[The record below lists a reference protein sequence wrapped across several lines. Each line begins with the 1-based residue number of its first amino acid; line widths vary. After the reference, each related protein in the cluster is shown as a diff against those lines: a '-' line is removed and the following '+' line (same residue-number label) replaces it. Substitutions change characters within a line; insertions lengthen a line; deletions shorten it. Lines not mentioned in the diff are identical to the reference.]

1 MFEIISKSPMDTAAI
16 GDKIGRH
23 LSGGMVICLYG
34 DLGAGKTLFV
44 QNLAK
49 GLDIEEEVTSPTFNL
64 MNVYEGRMPLYHFDL
79 YRLEQEYEL
88 EDIGF
93 FDYVGDPDGIV
104 VIEWA
109 DKFGDCLPDDFV
121 LLTIERT
128 AGDDNQRRL
137 IFDIHGEA
145 YTDFLREVEGLC
157 QF

>member
-1 MFEIISKSPMDTAAI
+1 MFQYISNSPEATAELSTKLAAVIKPDTI
-16 GDKIGRH
+16 
-23 LSGGMVICLYG
+23 ICLEG

-49 GLDIEEEVTSPTFNL
+49 ALGIEENVTSPTFNL
-64 MNVYEGRMPLYHFDL
+64 MNTYEGKMVMYHFDL

-93 FDYVGDPDGIV
+93 YDYISDGDGLV

-109 DKFGDCLPDDFV
+109 DKFCDCLPDDYI
-121 LLTIERT
+121 LLDIQRAE
-128 AGDDNQRRL
+128 DVENQRILSFSLR
-137 IFDIHGEA
+137 GEA
-145 YTDFLREVEGLC
+145 LEDVYKEMEKLC

>member
-1 MFEIISKSPMDTAAI
+1 MFQYISNSPEATAELATKLAAVI
-16 GDKIGRH
+16 KPGTI
-23 LSGGMVICLYG
+23 ICLEG

-49 GLDIEEEVTSPTFNL
+49 DLGIEENVTSPTFNL
-64 MNVYEGRMPLYHFDL
+64 MNTYEGKMVMYHFDL

-93 FDYVGDPDGIV
+93 YDYISDGDGLV

-109 DKFGDCLPDDFV
+109 DKFCDCLPDDYI
-121 LLTIERT
+121 LLDIQRAE
-128 AGDDNQRRL
+128 DVENQRILSFSLR
-137 IFDIHGEA
+137 GEA
-145 YTDFLREVEGLC
+145 LEDVYKEMEKLC

>member
-1 MFEIISKSPMDTAAI
+1 MLQYISNSPEATAELATKLAAVI
-16 GDKIGRH
+16 KPGTI
-23 LSGGMVICLYG
+23 ICLEG

-49 GLDIEEEVTSPTFNL
+49 ALGIEENVTSPTFNL
-64 MNVYEGRMPLYHFDL
+64 MNTYEGKMVMYHFDL

-93 FDYVGDPDGIV
+93 YDYISDGDGLV

-109 DKFGDCLPDDFV
+109 DKFCDCLPDDYI
-121 LLTIERT
+121 LLDIQRAE
-128 AGDDNQRRL
+128 DVENQRILSFSLR
-137 IFDIHGEA
+137 GEA
-145 YTDFLREVEGLC
+145 LEDVYKEMEKLC

>member
-1 MFEIISKSPMDTAAI
+1 MFQYISNSPEATAELATKLAAVI
-16 GDKIGRH
+16 KPGTI
-23 LSGGMVICLYG
+23 ICLEG

-49 GLDIEEEVTSPTFNL
+49 ALGIEENVTSPTFNL
-64 MNVYEGRMPLYHFDL
+64 MNTYAGKMVMYHFDL

-93 FDYVGDPDGIV
+93 YDYISDGDGLV

-109 DKFGDCLPDDFV
+109 DKFCDCLPDDYI
-121 LLTIERT
+121 LLDIQRAE
-128 AGDDNQRRL
+128 DVENQRILSFSLR
-137 IFDIHGEA
+137 GEA
-145 YTDFLREVEGLC
+145 LEDVYKEMEKLC

>member
-1 MFEIISKSPMDTAAI
+1 MFQYIYNSPEATAELATKLAAVI
-16 GDKIGRH
+16 KPGTI
-23 LSGGMVICLYG
+23 ICLEG

-49 GLDIEEEVTSPTFNL
+49 ALGIEENVTSPTFNL
-64 MNVYEGRMPLYHFDL
+64 MNTYEGKMVMYHFDL

-93 FDYVGDPDGIV
+93 YDYISDGDGLV

-109 DKFGDCLPDDFV
+109 DKFCDCLPDDYI
-121 LLTIERT
+121 LLDIQRAE
-128 AGDDNQRRL
+128 DVENQRILSFSLR
-137 IFDIHGEA
+137 GEA
-145 YTDFLREVEGLC
+145 LEDVYKEMEKLC

>member
-1 MFEIISKSPMDTAAI
+1 MFQYTSNSPEATAELATKLAAVI
-16 GDKIGRH
+16 KPGTI
-23 LSGGMVICLYG
+23 ICLEG

-49 GLDIEEEVTSPTFNL
+49 ALGIEENVTSPTFNL
-64 MNVYEGRMPLYHFDL
+64 MNTYEGKMVMYHFDL

-93 FDYVGDPDGIV
+93 YDYISDGDGLV

-109 DKFGDCLPDDFV
+109 DKFCDCLPDDYI
-121 LLTIERT
+121 LLDIQRAE
-128 AGDDNQRRL
+128 DVENQRILSFSLR
-137 IFDIHGEA
+137 GEA
-145 YTDFLREVEGLC
+145 LEDVYKEMEKLC

>member
-1 MFEIISKSPMDTAAI
+1 MFQYISNSPEATAELATKLAAVI
-16 GDKIGRH
+16 KPGTI
-23 LSGGMVICLYG
+23 ICLEG

-49 GLDIEEEVTSPTFNL
+49 ALVIEENVTSPTFNL
-64 MNVYEGRMPLYHFDL
+64 MNTYEGKMVMYHFDL

-93 FDYVGDPDGIV
+93 YDYISDGDGLV

-109 DKFGDCLPDDFV
+109 DKFCDCLPDDYI
-121 LLTIERT
+121 LLDIQRAE
-128 AGDDNQRRL
+128 DVENQRILSFSLR
-137 IFDIHGEA
+137 GEA
-145 YTDFLREVEGLC
+145 LEDVYKEMEKLC